1 MKKLSLALIAL
12 LLVVLTLAPAGR
24 LRAAEVNIVDPSV
37 TYTYGVLTR
46 DIQKLAA
53 KYPGLI
59 EYKSIGKT
67 LYGRDI
73 WAVGLG
79 SGSATVFFNGS
90 HHAREWLTTTLNMY
104 MIEQYA
110 RAYSEG
116 RKFEGYD
123 VQDIL
128 SKTKIWFVPM
138 VNPDGVTLQQTGLQS
153 FPTSVHKA
161 LIAMNDG
168 SRNFKRWKANA
179 QGVDPNRQYDA
190 NWKELLNNYTYPH
203 WMGHKGTAPM
213 TAKENKA
220 MIAFTYEIDPEIAVS
235 YHSAG
240 RILYWNFRTPTAN
253 VARDKRLANLFRS
266 FTGYSL
272 VSPSYNSNGGG
283 GYTDWFIQKLGRP
296 AFTPEI
302 GIKNGET
309 NLPVSAFGEEW
320 RRNKKIGLWI
330 AQEGYTLWAAK
341 HKETIKPISLFL
353 DGKRIEGDPAA
364 FSDKDVTYVSYKPLL
379 TGLGYTPVWDAASK
393 SVTATGPRGTLKF
406 AVGQTQAWVDGKS
419 LAMPA
424 APRLYEGTLYVPVRW
439 VVQATGAALTVQQGT
454 GAVSIKSPAII
465 ANPSEIPVKNPNNR
479 PPGPQQPSAPVHSSE
494 PQVPANEPTEPT
506 GSEQPSDS
514 VTPESPVSPPQPVV
528 PGTVDPQPNTPTVP
542 GTVVPNP

>member
-1 MKKLSLALIAL
+1 MKKLSMTLMALIL
-12 LLVVLTLAPAGR
+12 IVLSLAPAGR
-24 LRAAEVNIVDPSV
+24 LQAAGSQIVNPSV
-37 TYTYGVLTR
+37 TYTYGVLTQ
-46 DIQKLAA
+46 DIRALAA
-53 KYPGLI
+53 KYPDII

-67 LYGRDI
+67 LYGREI

-90 HHAREWLTTTLNMY
+90 HHAREWLTTTINMQ

-110 RAYSEG
+110 AAYTEN

-123 VQDIL
+123 VRDIL

-153 FPTSVHKA
+153 FPTHVHQA
-161 LIAMNDG
+161 LITMNDG

-190 NWKELLNNYTYPH
+190 NWKELINNYYYPH
-203 WMGHKGTAPM
+203 WMGHKGKAPM

-220 MIAFTYEIDPEIAVS
+220 MVAFTYEIDPEIAVS

-240 RILYWNFRTPTAN
+240 RILYWNFRTPAVN
-253 VARDKRLANLFRS
+253 YARDKRLADLFTA
-266 FTGYSL
+266 FTGYSQ

-309 NLPVSAFGEEW
+309 NLPVSAFNEEW

-330 AQEGYTLWAAK
+330 AQEGYALWAAK
-341 HKETIKPISLFL
+341 NKSTVKPVSVFL
-353 DGKRIEGDPAA
+353 DGKKIEGKLAA
-364 FSDKDVTYVSYKPLL
+364 FNEDGVTYVSYKPLL
-379 TGLGYTPVWDAASK
+379 TAFGYKPTWQGSSK
-393 SVTATGPRGTLKF
+393 TVTATGTSGTLRF
-406 AVGQTQAWVDGKS
+406 TLGKTDAEINGKKVT
-419 LAMPA
+419 LTA
-424 APRLYEGTLYVPVRW
+424 APRLYEDVIYVPVRLIN
-439 VVQATGAALTVQQGT
+439 QATGAALTIYPDT
-454 GAVSIKSPAII
+454 GAVSIKSPVPVTPKPIV
-465 ANPSEIPVKNPNNR
+465 PSEPVPT
-479 PPGPQQPSAPVHSSE
+479 QPVQ
-494 PQVPANEPTEPT
+494 PQVSGEVQPTP
-506 GSEQPSDS
+506 
-514 VTPESPVSPPQPVV
+514 
-528 PGTVDPQPNTPTVP
+528 
-542 GTVVPNP
+542 

>member
-1 MKKLSLALIAL
+1 MKKFSFALMALVLA
-12 LLVVLTLAPAGR
+12 VFTLAPGGR
-24 LRAAEVNIVDPSV
+24 SHAAEANIVDPSV
-37 TYTYGVLTR
+37 TYTYEVLTQ
-46 DIQKLAA
+46 DVQELAA
-53 KYPGLI
+53 KYPDMI

-79 SGSATVFFNGS
+79 SGSAAVFFNGS

-110 RAYSEG
+110 KAYAEG
-116 RKFEGYD
+116 RQFEGYN
-123 VQDIL
+123 VRDIL
-128 SKTKIWFVPM
+128 GRTKIWFVPM

-153 FPTSVHKA
+153 FPASVHKA

-190 NWKELLNNYTYPH
+190 NWKELLNNYAYPH

-213 TAKENKA
+213 TARENKA

-240 RILYWNFRTPTAN
+240 RILYWNFRTPAAHY
-253 VARDKRLANLFRS
+253 ARDKRLADIFRS

-272 VSPSYNSNGGG
+272 VSPSFNSNGGG

-302 GIKNGET
+302 GVKNGET
-309 NLPVSAFGEEW
+309 HLPLSAFGEEW

-341 HKETIKPISLFL
+341 NKTTVKPVSLFL
-353 DGKRIEGDPAA
+353 DGRRIQGDPAA
-364 FSDKDVTYVSYKPLL
+364 FNEQGVIYVSYKPLL
-379 TGLGYTPVWDAASK
+379 TGLGYAPSWDAVSK
-393 SVTATGPRGTLKF
+393 SITATGPRGTLKLTLGKTE
-406 AVGQTQAWVDGKS
+406 ASIDGKPIA
-419 LAMPA
+419 LTA
-424 APRLYEGTLYVPVRW
+424 APRLYKGAIYVPVRW
-439 VVQATGAALTVQQGT
+439 LSEATGAAFTVQQAPGV
-454 GAVSIKSPAII
+454 VSVKSPATVD
-465 ANPSEIPVKNPNNR
+465 S
-479 PPGPQQPSAPVHSSE
+479 QPE
-494 PQVPANEPTEPT
+494 VPANEPAVPT
-506 GSEQPSDS
+506 VPSDPA
-514 VTPESPVSPPQPVV
+514 VPETNEPQPEPLPVV
-528 PGTVDPQPNTPTVP
+528 PGTVVPQPQTPTVP
-542 GTVVPNP
+542 GTVVPNS

>member
-1 MKKLSLALIAL
+1 MKKLFLALMAL
-12 LLVVLTLAPAGR
+12 VLAVLTLAPAGQS
-24 LRAAEVNIVDPSV
+24 RAAEANIVDPSV
-37 TYTYGVLTR
+37 TYTYGVLTQ
-46 DIQKLAA
+46 DIRELAA
-53 KYPGLI
+53 KYPDLI

-110 RAYSEG
+110 KAYSEG

-123 VQDIL
+123 VHDIL
-128 SKTKIWFVPM
+128 GKTKIWFVPM

-153 FPTSVHKA
+153 FPASVHKA

-190 NWKELLNNYTYPH
+190 NWKELLNNYAYPH

-240 RILYWNFRTPTAN
+240 RILYWNFRTPAVN
-253 VARDKRLANLFRS
+253 YKRDKRLADIFRS

-309 NLPVSAFGEEW
+309 NLSVSAFSEEW

-330 AQEGYTLWAAK
+330 AQEGYALWAAK
-341 HKETIKPISLFL
+341 HKTTVKPVSLFL
-353 DGKRIEGDPAA
+353 DGRRIEGAPAA
-364 FSDKDVTYVSYKPLL
+364 FNEDGTTYAAYKPLL
-379 TGLGYTPVWDAASK
+379 TGLGYVPVWDAATK
-393 SVTATGPRGTLKF
+393 SVTATGARGTLQF
-406 AVGQTQAWVDGKS
+406 ALGKKEASADGKPIA
-419 LAMPA
+419 LTA
-424 APRLYEGTLYVPVRW
+424 APRLYEGALYVPVRLIS
-439 VVQATGAALTVQQGT
+439 QATGASLTVQAES
-454 GAVSIKSPAII
+454 GAVSVKSPAIVT
-465 ANPSEIPVKNPNNR
+465 AKPT
-479 PPGPQQPSAPVHSSE
+479 
-494 PQVPANEPTEPT
+494 VPAVPTTPVNKPAEPPVPTNEPAVPGTVDP
-506 GSEQPSDS
+506 QPG
-514 VTPESPVSPPQPVV
+514 EEPVV
-528 PGTVDPQPNTPTVP
+528 PGTVDPEPESPSVP